1 VLVVIGMAVAPLPVM
16 VLHFVILMFVDNIG
30 AVPTLEIFPVSAVLV
45 IVPVVVVVMVP
56 IVDADLHVGFL
67 RQWSSHDY
75 GWCSNGGSQNDGA
88 DKTIQIAQDV
98 FLQVRDLQME
108 NPGVHDYA
116 PEDWRCMSHFVLVI
130 KL

>member
-1 VLVVIGMAVAPLPVM
+1 MAVAPLPVM

-75 GWCSNGGSQNDGA
+75 GWCSNGGSQDDGA

-98 FLQVRDLQME
+98 FLQVRELQME
-108 NPGVHDYA
+108 NPGREECA
-116 PEDWRCMSHFVLVI
+116 PPGWRCMSHFVLVI